1 MTIQTLSFCN
11 FLRFF
16 EESQLA
22 LEYENS
28 GGSSLTLALAPNDA
42 GKTSVMRGLEFLFYG
57 EVEGKSGEVTLADLV
72 NNEAFRLAKGKS
84 VSGYVEARLQS
95 GDQSIAVRRE
105 ICVAPGS
112 GNQRRLINQ
121 SLLHLVGSEGRE
133 RWRPDDGGVI
143 AHKLQRLVPR
153 SLFDYFFFKGE
164 ELANALIE
172 KQDPKIKEGLTELL
186 HEDDWEAAIS
196 DLEALIR
203 KLNSECKEASGK
215 DDALESALEKFTN
228 AEERENKL
236 KKDLERAEKQY
247 HLAEEEVGN
256 LTRQIAESVGKVD
269 EAAAKQLAKTQV
281 ELRNHN
287 QRLDAAEQGL
297 LSSIGAT
304 RGLPFLKKAF
314 HPVREILG
322 DLREQNLLPADV
334 SEGFI
339 GRVLEKGVC
348 MCGCDLSKGSK
359 HRAEVEKFR
368 AYSLSA
374 ELNND
379 LFNLYNLLEADSA
392 KGFENDIEQNLKS
405 LDKSVE
411 FIADERS
418 TIKKLET
425 EERALKSRVDEAA
438 QKRCNDLLMEQHK
451 AIRNQ
456 TEQRA
461 NVQEIRMRLQGATN
475 HKEQLRKELNS
486 ARLKTKHKGNEKV
499 FELRDLASSVL
510 EVLEAGLQGL
520 KGSLHEPLENTVSD
534 LYDPVA
540 KDGSEAKISPS
551 TLLPYIQKAGK
562 RATFLGG
569 GQKQVLCLS
578 YIIALAQLRR
588 DLNDSLR
595 ALKIMVPKADDQ
607 IFVMDSIFGQC
618 EPEYQEAI
626 CKFLPR
632 KSGQTLLLLARQQW
646 SETVRESLEKQ
657 VSSLYGFEYQSPNS
671 GYDETK
677 HQFPFRQKNH
687 RLLRQAKDGQTAFTI
702 IRKLSI

>member
-1 MTIQTLSFCN
+1 MIIKSLSFQN

-16 EESQLA
+16 GNSEIA
-22 LEYENS
+22 LDGAGS

-57 EVEGKSGEVTLADLV
+57 EVEGKSGESTLADLV
-72 NNEAFRLAKGKS
+72 NNEAFHQAEGDS
-84 VSGYVEARLQS
+84 ASGFVEAVLQS
-95 GDQSIAVRRE
+95 GDQVITVRRE
-105 ICVAPGS
+105 IEAAPGTGS
-112 GNQRRLINQ
+112 QRRLVDH
-121 SLLHLVGSEGRE
+121 SLMHLDGPEGRKK
-133 RWRPDDGGVI
+133 WVADNDGVI

-186 HEDDWEAAIS
+186 HEDDWEAAIT

-203 KLNSECKEASGK
+203 KLNLECREASGK
-215 DDALESALEKFTN
+215 DEFLESAVEKFAF

-236 KKDLERAEKQY
+236 KKELERAEEQY
-247 HLAEEEVGN
+247 RLAEEEVSS
-256 LTRQIAESVGKVD
+256 LTRQISESVGKVD
-269 EAAAKQLAKTQV
+269 EAAAKQLSKVQAQ
-281 ELRNHN
+281 LRDHN

-297 LSSIGAT
+297 LSGIGAT

-322 DLREQNLLPADV
+322 DLREKNLLPADV

-348 MCGCDLSKGSK
+348 MCGCDLSEGTA
-359 HRAEVEKFR
+359 HRAAVEKFR

-379 LFNLYNLLEADSA
+379 LFNLYNLLERDSA
-392 KGFENDIEQNLKS
+392 KGFETEIEQSLLS
-405 LDKSVE
+405 LDKSAE
-411 FIADERS
+411 FIADERH
-418 TIKKLET
+418 TIKKLEE
-425 EERALKSRVDEAA
+425 EERALKARVDEAA
-438 QKRCNDLLMEQHK
+438 QKRCNDLLLEQHK
-451 AIRNQ
+451 AIRRQ

-475 HKEQLRKELNS
+475 QKEHLRKDLNS

-499 FELRDLASSVL
+499 FEVRDLASNVL

-520 KGSLHEPLENTVSD
+520 KSSLHEPLERTVSE
-534 LYDPVA
+534 LYDPVI

-551 TLLPYIQKAGK
+551 TLLPYIQKSGK
-562 RATFLGG
+562 RAIFLGG

-588 DLNDSLR
+588 DLNDALR
-595 ALKIMVPKADDQ
+595 AMKIMVPKADDQ

-632 KSGQTLLLLARQQW
+632 ASGQTLLLLARQQW
-646 SETVRESLEKQ
+646 SETVRENLEKQ
-657 VSSLYGFEYQSPNS
+657 VSTLFGFEYHSPNS
-671 GYDETK
+671 GYDESK
-677 HQFPFRQKNH
+677 HQFPFRDKNYK
-687 RLLRQAKDGQTAFTI
+687 LLRQAKDGQTAFTVV
-702 IRKLSI
+702 RKLPT

>member
-1 MTIQTLSFCN
+1 MTIKTLSFEN

-16 EESQLA
+16 DKSELI
-22 LEYENS
+22 LENS
-28 GGSSLTLALAPNDA
+28 GSNGTGLSLALAPNDA

-57 EVEGKSGEVTLADLV
+57 EVEGKSGDSTLADLV
-72 NNEAFRLAKGKS
+72 NNEAFRLAGGKPAKGF
-84 VSGYVEARLQS
+84 VEAVLQS
-95 GDQSIAVRRE
+95 GGRILTVRRE
-105 ICVAPGS
+105 IRAEPGS
-112 GNQRRLINQ
+112 SNQRRLVNHA
-121 SLLHLVGSEGRE
+121 LLHLDGPEGRKK
-133 RWRPDDGGVI
+133 WVTDDDGII
-143 AHKLQRLVPR
+143 AHNLQRLVPR

-215 DDALESALEKFTN
+215 DDALESAVERFTM

-236 KKDLERAEKQY
+236 RKEFDRAEEQY
-247 HLAEEEVGN
+247 RLAEDEVRN
-256 LTRQIAESVGKVD
+256 LTRQISESVGKVD
-269 EAAAKQLAKTQV
+269 KAAAKQLERTRNQ
-281 ELRNHN
+281 LRDHN

-297 LSSIGAT
+297 LSGIGAT

-322 DLREQNLLPADV
+322 DLRKKNLLPADV

-339 GRVLEKGVC
+339 GRVLERGVC
-348 MCGCDLSKGSK
+348 MCGCELSEGST
-359 HRAEVEKFR
+359 HRAAVEKFR

-379 LFNLYNLLEADSA
+379 LFNLYNLLERDSA
-392 KGFENDIEQNLKS
+392 KGFETEIEQSLRS
-405 LDKSVE
+405 LDKSAE

-418 TIKKLET
+418 TIKKLEA

-438 QKRCNDLLMEQHK
+438 QKRCNDLLLEQHK
-451 AIRNQ
+451 AIRRQ
-456 TEQRA
+456 TDQRA

-499 FELRDLASSVL
+499 FELRDLASDVL

-520 KGSLHEPLENTVSD
+520 KSSLHEPLENTVSD
-534 LYDPVA
+534 LYDPVT
-540 KDGSEAKISPS
+540 KDGSEARISPS
-551 TLLPYIQKAGK
+551 TLLPYIQKSGK

-588 DLNDSLR
+588 DLNDALR
-595 ALKIMVPKADDQ
+595 DMKIMVPKADDQ

-626 CKFLPR
+626 CRFLPR
-632 KSGQTLLLLARQQW
+632 ASGQTLLLLARQQW
-646 SETVRESLEKQ
+646 SETVRKNLEKQ
-657 VSSLYGFEYQSPNS
+657 VSNLFGFEYHSPNS
-671 GYDETK
+671 GYDETE
-677 HQFPFRQKNH
+677 HHFPFRDKNY
-687 RLLRQAKDGQTAFTI
+687 RLLRQAKHGQTAFTMA
-702 IRKLSI
+702 RKLPI

>member
-1 MTIQTLSFCN
+1 MTIKTLGFRN

-16 EESQLA
+16 EQSELN
-22 LEYENS
+22 LEGSSS
-28 GGSSLTLALAPNDA
+28 GDSSLTLALAPNDA

-57 EVEGKSGEVTLADLV
+57 EVEGKGGESTLADLV

-84 VSGYVEARLQS
+84 VNGFVEAILQS
-95 GDQSIAVRRE
+95 GGHTIAVRRE
-105 ICVAPGS
+105 ISAGS
-112 GNQRRLINQ
+112 GSSNQRRLVSH
-121 SLLHLVGSEGRE
+121 SLLHLVGPEGRE
-133 RWRPDDGGVI
+133 KWVPDHDGVI
-143 AHKLQRLVPR
+143 AHQLQRLVPR

-172 KQDPKIKEGLTELL
+172 KQDPQIKEGLAELL
-186 HEDDWEAAIS
+186 HEDDWEVAIS

-203 KLNSECKEASGK
+203 KLNLECKEASGK
-215 DDALESALEKFTN
+215 DDVLEAAVESFTM
-228 AEERENKL
+228 AEERESKL

-247 HLAEEEVGN
+247 QLAEEDVGN
-256 LTRQIAESVGKVD
+256 LTRRISESVGKVD
-269 EAAAKQLAKTQV
+269 EAAAKQLAKTQAA
-281 ELRNHN
+281 LRDHN

-297 LSSIGAT
+297 LSGIGAT
-304 RGLPFLKKAF
+304 RGLPFLKQAF

-322 DLREQNLLPADV
+322 DLREKNLLPADV

-348 MCGCDLSKGSK
+348 MCGCELSKGSK
-359 HRAEVEKFR
+359 HRDAVEKFR

-392 KGFENDIEQNLKS
+392 KGFENDIEQSLKS

-411 FIADERS
+411 FMADERS

-425 EERALKSRVDEAA
+425 EEQALKARVDEAA

-451 AIRNQ
+451 AIRHQ
-456 TEQRA
+456 TDQRA

-475 HKEQLRKELNS
+475 QKEQLRKELNS
-486 ARLKTKHKGNEKV
+486 ARLKTKNKGNEKV
-499 FELRDLASSVL
+499 FAVRDLASSVL

-520 KGSLHEPLENTVSD
+520 KGSLHEPLERTVSD
-534 LYDPVA
+534 LYDPVT

-595 ALKIMVPKADDQ
+595 AMKIMVPKADDQ

-646 SETVRESLEKQ
+646 SETVRANLETQ
-657 VSSLYGFEYQSPNS
+657 VSSLFGFEYHSPNS
-671 GYDETK
+671 SYDETK

-687 RLLRQAKDGQTAFTI
+687 RLLRQAKDGQTAFTVI
-702 IRKLSI
+702 HKLTI